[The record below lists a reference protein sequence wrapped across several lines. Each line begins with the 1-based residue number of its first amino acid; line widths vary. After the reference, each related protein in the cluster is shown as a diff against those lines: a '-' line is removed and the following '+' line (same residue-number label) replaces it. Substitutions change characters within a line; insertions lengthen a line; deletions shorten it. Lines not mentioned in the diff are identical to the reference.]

1 MINFIGKVNKYNMA
15 LKMSTKIFDLIYPI
29 GSIYL
34 CTHDTNPSV
43 LFGGT
48 WQKMSG
54 GYLYGCSNS
63 VGNSTYTGDKTQSH
77 ILTVDEIPSHNH
89 KHRQYIFNGARDNGT
104 KYGITYN
111 NAKGSVNDASS
122 YSDSGQLMF
131 GNFPTGGGQGHT
143 HNIAYIGVWVWKR
156 IG

>member
-1 MINFIGKVNKYNMA
+1 MA
-15 LKMSTKIFDLIYPI
+15 LKMSTEIFDLIYPI

-54 GYLYGCSNS
+54 GYLYGCSSS

-77 ILTVDEIPSHNH
+77 TLTISEMPSH
-89 KHRQYIFNGARDNGT
+89 KHNFETYTGETIGCYDNGGNSGLAI
-104 KYGITYN
+104 KQKGWVYGSCKITE
-111 NAKGSVNDASS
+111 
-122 YSDSGQLMF
+122 
-131 GNFPTGGGQGHT
+131 TGGGQGHT
-143 HNIAYIGVWVWKR
+143 HDIAYIGVWVWKR